1 MQFKNARMQI
11 QNTKGMKFTE
21 VCKCGSTGFIEIA
34 MDEYSMEELGELAG
48 AGGLWVPLVDDM
60 PFLNKEDDSANGTN
74 GSA

>member
-1 MQFKNARMQI
+1 
-11 QNTKGMKFTE
+11 
-21 VCKCGSTGFIEIA
+21 